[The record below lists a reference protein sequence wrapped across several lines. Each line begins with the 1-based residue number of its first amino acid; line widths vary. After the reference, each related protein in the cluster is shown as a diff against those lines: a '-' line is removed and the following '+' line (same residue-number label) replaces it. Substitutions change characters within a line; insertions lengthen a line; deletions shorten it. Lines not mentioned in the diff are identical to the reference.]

1 MKTKKLTQG
10 ILWVQGTLWV
20 KMFTATLLSLMLVTT
35 LATPAVVFAGSAD
48 DLLWGGKQ
56 GDIEASL
63 GLGNED
69 PREIVASVI
78 SVLLGFLGILAV
90 LIILFAGFKWMT
102 AGGNDDNVA
111 SAKKMLTAGIIGLVI
126 VLASF
131 GLAQMVIQ
139 ELYTATGAN

>member
-1 MKTKKLTQG
+1 MKTKKITR
-10 ILWVQGTLWV
+10 IL
-20 KMFTATLLSLMLVTT
+20 FATVISLKLVAV
-35 LATPAVVFAGSAD
+35 LAMPAAVFADAD
-48 DLLWGGKQ
+48 SLLWGGTQ
-56 GDIEASL
+56 TDVETAL

-69 PREIVASVI
+69 PRTIVSSVV

-111 SAKKMLTAGIIGLVI
+111 SAKKMMTAGVIGLVI

-131 GLAQMVIQ
+131 GLSQFVI
-139 ELYTATGAN
+139 EALYDATGASG

>member
-1 MKTKKLTQG
+1 MKTKKITR
-10 ILWVQGTLWV
+10 IL
-20 KMFTATLLSLMLVTT
+20 FATVFSLMLVAV
-35 LATPAVVFAGSAD
+35 LAMPAAVFADAD
-48 DLLWGGKQ
+48 SLLWGGTQ
-56 GDIEASL
+56 TDVETAL

-69 PREIVASVI
+69 PRTIVSSVV

-111 SAKKMLTAGIIGLVI
+111 SAKKMMTAGVIGLVI

-131 GLAQMVIQ
+131 GLSQFVI
-139 ELYTATGAN
+139 EALYDATGASG